1 MALSFPMVFCFEQTV
16 GNWNEMAAIKFVTP
30 LLSTNVTKELL
41 FGNEELYFNFTGLN
55 IYRIRKL
62 IHKIDQEH
70 KIYRRLIAALEG

>member
-1 MALSFPMVFCFEQTV
+1 MVFCFEQTV

-55 IYRIRKL
+55 IYRIRK
-62 IHKIDQEH
+62 
-70 KIYRRLIAALEG
+70 